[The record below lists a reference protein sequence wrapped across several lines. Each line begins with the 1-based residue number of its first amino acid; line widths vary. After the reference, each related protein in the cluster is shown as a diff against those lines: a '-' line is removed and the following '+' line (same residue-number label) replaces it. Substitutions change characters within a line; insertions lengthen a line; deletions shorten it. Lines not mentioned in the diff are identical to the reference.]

1 VYQWK
6 SGQKR
11 PRKLAAK
18 LLSVVEKHGISV
30 LD

>member
-1 VYQWK
+1 LE
-6 SGQKR
+6 SGEKR
-11 PRKLAAK
+11 PSKLAAK